1 MYYFI
6 VNPSSSS
13 GKGMKIWKTVEKQLR
28 TEHVPYHVFFTS
40 RRTQGSELAK
50 LISTRHA
57 PCTIVAVGGDGT
69 VNEVINGL
77 TNFDKIQ
84 FGYIPSGSGNDLAA
98 GLGLKTSPLAALHA
112 ILHPKCIRPVT
123 IGCTHTPDK
132 TYRFIVSSGIGY
144 DAAVCHEAIN
154 SGMKKLLN
162 RFNLGKLTYLSI
174 ALKQLILLHST
185 PVSMLLDDR
194 RQFEFDDI
202 FFIAGMNLKYEGG
215 GFKFCP
221 DADPCDDYLDLCLI
235 EKMSKLR
242 ILRLLPTAFKGDHV
256 NFDGVHIYR
265 CKKAVIR
272 TTTPLAVHTDG
283 EKAGFQ
289 RLISWELEPEKL
301 SFIIS

>member
-6 VNPSSSS
+6 VNPASSS
-13 GKGMKIWKTVEKQLR
+13 GKGMKIWQTVESILS

-40 RRTQGSELAK
+40 HHTHGEKLAK
-50 LISTRHA
+50 MISSRHA

-69 VNEVINGL
+69 ANEVINGL

-98 GLGLKTSPLAALHA
+98 GLGLKTNPTAALRA
-112 ILHPKCIRPVT
+112 ILHPKVIRPVT
-123 IGCTHTPDK
+123 IGCTHTPER

-162 RFNLGKLTYLSI
+162 RFGLGKLTYLGI
-174 ALKQLILLHST
+174 ALKQLILLRST
-185 PVSMLLDDR
+185 PVSMVLDDR
-194 RQFEFDDI
+194 RQFDFDDV

-221 DADPCDDYLDLCLI
+221 DADPCDDFLDLCLI

-242 ILRLLPTAFKGDHV
+242 ILHLLPTAFKGDHV
-256 NFDGVHIYR
+256 RFDGVHIYR
-265 CKKAVIR
+265 CRKAVIR
-272 TTTPLAVHTDG
+272 TASPLAVHTDG

-289 RLISWELEPEKL
+289 RLITMELEPEKL